1 MIQGEQFILNEDKK
15 ITLDDLREE
24 TNIIIFP
31 DGQLFYG
38 DISHDMLIYNT
49 VREHC
54 EYDDIL
60 SEIEDWIKG
69 FEDSDTSCWGYS
81 GLILGHNFSIKHNI
95 IKIYGVDT
103 FRDHFLLCSE
113 TIDNLTKAQINRL
126 YDIKDLFGNMDQR
139 MIEREFKYLKEIK

>member
-1 MIQGEQFILNEDKK
+1 MIDLNKLK
-15 ITLDDLREE
+15 EE

-60 SEIEDWIKG
+60 YEIEDWIRS
-69 FEDSDTSCWGYS
+69 FEDSDTNCWGYC
-81 GLILGHNFSIKHNI
+81 GIILGHDFAIRHNI
-95 IKIYGVDT
+95 VKIYGIDT
-103 FRDHFLLCSE
+103 FRTDFLLCAE
-113 TIDNLTKAQINRL
+113 TINNLTKAQVEVL
-126 YDIKDLFGNMDQR
+126 FQIKELFSNMDQNN
-139 MIEREFKYLKEIK
+139 IEREYNKFNNIGE